1 MFDLGFIKDIRFIL
15 RRLPHPT
22 DRLNMMF
29 SATLSYRVL
38 ELAYEH
44 MNNPELIRIEPDKMT
59 VDRVRQVLYF
69 PSTEE
74 KIPLLM
80 GLLRR
85 IDAQPHHG
93 VREHSAHCRGARTHV
108 DGEWFRR
115 TGALGRRAA
124 DQAPEN
130 DAGLP

>member
-22 DRLNMMF
+22 QRLNMMF

-59 VDRVRQVLYF
+59 VDRVRQAMSFGVLDVQAH
-69 PSTEE
+69 PSTFPYN
-74 KIPLLM
+74 IYLC
-80 GLLRR
+80 
-85 IDAQPHHG
+85 IIFDPHCASPKSQLT
-93 VREHSAHCRGARTHV
+93 V
-108 DGEWFRR
+108 
-115 TGALGRRAA
+115 GALRCSIF
-124 DQAPEN
+124 PK
-130 DAGLP
+130 